1 MDVVVVVVVDVNMDV
16 GVVVDVDRLA
26 SPLSSSF
33 VPSVFLIDAT
43 RKRWHLTYYNDRKL
57 MDLLF
62 IKAKKNS
69 KQTTKPHLASFGL
82 IYNESP
88 NAGKLLL
95 VSSRVL
101 Y

>member
-1 MDVVVVVVVDVNMDV
+1 MDVVDVVVVVVV
-16 GVVVDVDRLA
+16 VVVFVVGL
-26 SPLSSSF
+26 SF

-43 RKRWHLTYYNDRKL
+43 RKRHLTYYNDRKL

-82 IYNESP
+82 IY
-88 NAGKLLL
+88 
-95 VSSRVL
+95 VL
-101 Y
+101 